1 MTHPA
6 TFETF
11 LKVLKPSRK
20 GNDMP
25 FTIMEKEGKKPPKHG
40 GFLFST
46 VSKAAPP
53 IANKPNGGGDVL
65 SAHVQRQT
73 KQD

>member
-1 MTHPA
+1 
-6 TFETF
+6 
-11 LKVLKPSRK
+11 
-20 GNDMP
+20 MP
-25 FTIMEKEGKKPPKHG
+25 FTNMEKEGNKPPKHG

-46 VSKAAPP
+46 ASGAAPP

-65 SAHVQRQT
+65 FTDEQRQV

>member
-25 FTIMEKEGKKPPKHG
+25 CTIMEKEGKKPPKHG

-46 VSKAAPP
+46 ASGAAPP

-65 SAHVQRQT
+65 FTDEQRQV